1 MKQSAERL
9 FRAIG
14 YVGDDLIARAD
25 KPVTSSPAAPGAW
38 RRWAALAA
46 CCALVIG
53 MAAYALP
60 HLGLGAKS
68 GATESAM
75 EYAVTTEAAPRME
88 AAAEQKVESAEAE
101 SAEAP
106 TEEAAEECAPAE
118 SEAALDTSVAG
129 GKAEDGALAQ
139 ALLTMSVGP
148 VKLGMMA
155 DSVYELLG
163 APLDGEIDFSDAVEI
178 GGIQYASWKYNLSGD
193 PDYICDVSLSMADA
207 GDGFVVDA
215 IMTFGASPWE
225 TEHGIHNGSSAEDV
239 ASAYPDAQAEY
250 DASGAL
256 SRYVLREGHTEL
268 SFRVENGTVRNIS
281 LGTFYEEPAWEET
294 MQDEM
299 AYSFAA
305 SEIFVYADTP
315 EGRTIS
321 RLSGEQA
328 KRVETI
334 LGIEEL
340 QPLETLPAAAYYLDF
355 GNQTVVMLG
364 QDRLSGAV
372 YTCEDLEA
380 FREVM
385 NAGEDP
391 AYLLT
396 LVTCCVFPDGT
407 QDVIEALIG

>member
-14 YVGDDLIARAD
+14 YVGDDLIIRAD
-25 KPVTSSPAAPGAW
+25 APVSSSPAAPGAW

-75 EYAVTTEAAPRME
+75 EYAETTETAPRME
-88 AAAEQKVESAEAE
+88 FAAEEAEQKTANAS
-101 SAEAP
+101 
-106 TEEAAEECAPAE
+106 TEETTEECAPAE
-118 SEAALDTSVAG
+118 SEAALDTSGAG
-129 GKAEDGALAQ
+129 EKTEDGALGQ
-139 ALLTMSVGP
+139 TLLAMSVGP
-148 VKLGMMA
+148 VKLGMTA

-163 APLDGEIDFSDAVEI
+163 APLDGDVDFSDAVEI
-178 GGIQYASWKYNLSGD
+178 GGIAYASWKYNLSGD
-193 PDYICDVSLSMADA
+193 ADYICDVSLSMADA

-225 TEHGIHNGSSAEDV
+225 TERGIHNGSSAEDV
-239 ASAYPDAQAEY
+239 AAAYPDAQAEY
-250 DASGAL
+250 DEDGAL

-268 SFRVENGTVRNIS
+268 SFRTENGTVQNIS
-281 LGTFYEEPAWEET
+281 LGTFYEEPAWEKA
-294 MQDEM
+294 MQDEP
-299 AYSFAA
+299 AYSFAS

-315 EGRTIS
+315 DGRTIF

-328 KRVETI
+328 KRLETI

-340 QPLETLPAAAYYLDF
+340 WPLDALPAAAYYLDF
-355 GNQTVVMLG
+355 GNGTIVMLG
-364 QDRLSGAV
+364 QDARSGAV
-372 YTCEDLEA
+372 YTCEELEA

-391 AYLLT
+391 GYLLELLEVCT
-396 LVTCCVFPDGT
+396 FPAGT
-407 QDVIEALIG
+407 DEVLSSLLS

>member
-14 YVGDDLIARAD
+14 YVGDDLIIRAD
-25 KPVTSSPAAPGAW
+25 APVSSSPAAPGAW

-106 TEEAAEECAPAE
+106 TEEAAECAPAE
-118 SEAALDTSVAG
+118 SEAALDTSGAG
-129 GKAEDGALAQ
+129 GKTEGGALGQ
-139 ALLTMSVGP
+139 SLLTMSIGP

-193 PDYICDVSLSMADA
+193 ADYICDVSLSMADA

-215 IMTFGASPWE
+215 IMTFGTSSWE
-225 TEHGIHNGSSAEDV
+225 TERGIGNGSSAEDV

-256 SRYVLREGHTEL
+256 CRYVLREGHTEL
-268 SFRVENGTVRNIS
+268 SFRVENGAVQNIR
-281 LGTFYEEPAWEET
+281 LGTFYEEPAWSET
-294 MQDEM
+294 VQKEP
-299 AYSFAA
+299 AYSFAS

-321 RLSGEQA
+321 RLSGKQA

-340 QPLETLPAAAYYLDF
+340 QPLDEFPAAAYYLDF

-364 QDRLSGAV
+364 SDCISGAV

-385 NAGEDP
+385 HTGENP

-407 QDVIEALIG
+407 QDVIEALVG